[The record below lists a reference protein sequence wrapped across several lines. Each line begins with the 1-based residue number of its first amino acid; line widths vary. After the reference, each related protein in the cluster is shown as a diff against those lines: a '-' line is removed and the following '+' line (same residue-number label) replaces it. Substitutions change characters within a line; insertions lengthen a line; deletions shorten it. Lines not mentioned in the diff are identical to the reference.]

1 MYVWKKLGFFCPAQ
15 VAKHLCRAKIKPFI
29 TVFSLYL
36 LHFPPLAFHVSI
48 QRGWALSQRRAPS
61 PIEDYSM
68 QKSFLTNG
76 CDWNHTNSHL
86 NNYQI
91 IILSDSFHIR
101 TALQSKVTK
110 PKPLLLSHWCFSAKC
125 NAKADFYCEFHAVM
139 ICGSNFYKIFEWL
152 LLFLFDITTLCT
164 VSAELYMM
172 PLRSHRFILTS
183 QSHCSNSL

>member
-1 MYVWKKLGFFCPAQ
+1 MYERNWGFFALHRLLSTCAGQ
-15 VAKHLCRAKIKPFI
+15 KSSLSSLFLVSTCCTSHL
-29 TVFSLYL
+29 L
-36 LHFPPLAFHVSI
+36 LSMYPY
-48 QRGWALSQRRAPS
+48 RWALSQRRAPS

-91 IILSDSFHIR
+91 ITLSDSFHIR

-125 NAKADFYCEFHAVM
+125 NAKADFYCEFNAVM

-164 VSAELYMM
+164 VSTELYMM

-183 QSHCSNSL
+183 QSHCLNSL